1 MAAEDKLRVYLINLD
16 RSRER
21 LERFMADNGQ
31 PDLEVMRFPAVDGS
45 KLDRTDLVSRGV
57 IAGDLLY
64 SNNAVAC
71 SLSHLTIWR
80 QIIADGRPAV
90 VCEDDAILR
99 KDFARVHRHFA
110 PTIAQSDLV
119 YWSSNFGLHMI
130 YEVPGLGDFNSVT
143 DDKYLDT
150 EEKVAGF
157 QASSPPL
164 MLFKAK
170 RVWGTACYTITPQG
184 AEKLLKLVLP
194 LRNGKVDTVYRT
206 GLWMQPRKCTFP
218 VLGIDGDMGLIHI
231 DKVTARVA
239 VPPLAVPRVAP
250 STIDTGREE
259 DRYQSPFI
267 DNAGKLHVP
276 LPLTAHNVVVLNET
290 GLALHGFK
298 RYDMAMRYFDRAIEL
313 RGTVPELHYNRGN
326 TLVAL
331 HRFDEAV
338 GSYDTALA
346 TKPEYP
352 SAHNN
357 RGYALQQLG
366 RLDEAIAAYDAVL
379 ALQPGHPRA
388 GVNRDA
394 LLKKAEELSD
404 MNKVKADG

>member
-1 MAAEDKLRVYLINLD
+1 MSVEGKLRVYLINLD
-16 RSRER
+16 RSRDR
-21 LERFMADNGQ
+21 LERFMADNAM
-31 PDLEVMRFPAVDGS
+31 PDLDIVRFAAVDGAS
-45 KLDRTDLVSRGV
+45 IERTDLVSRNV

-80 QIIADGRPAV
+80 RIIADGQPAV

-99 KDFARVHRHFA
+99 KDFGKVHQRFTS
-110 PTIAQSDLV
+110 TIAQSDLV

-130 YEVPGLGDFNSVT
+130 YEVPGLGDFTSVT

-150 EEKVAGF
+150 EEKVAAF
-157 QASSPPL
+157 QGSSPPT

-231 DKVTARVA
+231 GKVAARVA
-239 VPPLAVPRVAP
+239 VPPVAVPRVAP

-259 DRYQSPFI
+259 DRYQAPFV
-267 DNAGKLHVP
+267 DAAGKLHVP
-276 LPLTAHNVVVLNET
+276 LPLTAANVVVLNET
-290 GLALHGFK
+290 GLAPHDFK
-298 RYDMAMRYFDRAIEL
+298 RYELAMRYFDRAIEL
-313 RGTVPELHYNRGN
+313 RGNVPELHYNRGN
-326 TLVAL
+326 TLIAL
-331 HRFDEAV
+331 HRYEEAV
-338 GSYDTALA
+338 AGYDKAIA
-346 TKPEYP
+346 TKADYP
-352 SAHNN
+352 APTTTAALPCSISAASTRRSRATTRCWRCSPAI
-357 RGYALQQLG
+357 RGCAPTAM
-366 RLDEAIAAYDAVL
+366 RC
-379 ALQPGHPRA
+379 
-388 GVNRDA
+388 
-394 LLKKAEELSD
+394 
-404 MNKVKADG
+404 